1 MGLRPLRCTLYCSPP
16 HTCPAPSPPPVQWM
30 CFDACPV
37 HACMPHVAP
46 RIAALTPSAKII
58 LMLRNPVSGL
68 FSAEVRGE
76 PNTSKTRPNTK
87 VSVKWGPKQASAE
100 RRGVRG
106 VRHRFLC
113 AFPFSRL

>member
-1 MGLRPLRCTLYCSPP
+1 
-16 HTCPAPSPPPVQWM
+16 M

-76 PNTSKTRPNTK
+76 GENSGETQWSERISGTVFCSLMPRNP
-87 VSVKWGPKQASAE
+87 VSGLFYVGLIRQGVIRMAS
-100 RRGVRG
+100 G
-106 VRHRFLC
+106 
-113 AFPFSRL
+113 